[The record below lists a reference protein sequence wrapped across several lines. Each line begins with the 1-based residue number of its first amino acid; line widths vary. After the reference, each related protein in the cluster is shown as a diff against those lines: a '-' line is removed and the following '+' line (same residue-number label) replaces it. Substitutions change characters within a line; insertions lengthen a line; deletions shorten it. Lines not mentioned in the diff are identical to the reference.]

1 MNPKKPSFNPEQEPA
16 KKKQRTGTGVSNA
29 IFQLKNWKC
38 NEKNDPKIYNL
49 VLEEMKKFMPSA
61 QLYVLNYTIKC
72 CPEGWFLFFIN
83 FLICDESCFDKNG
96 NLLAEEERKEGR
108 WVSIEIICPVTRK
121 IQMQISR
128 SSTLKGLSV
137 NKVESYEVNPANV
150 THPDDIKKYEF
161 RRINGLKFKL
171 SNPNMIERL
180 FGREDLVNAI
190 QKISEAVVGLRDSAK
205 FLSLSLHPSLSLCGD
220 QPSEEVIRTVE
231 NHVRHNEYYQN
242 ARDISFLIQD
252 N

>member
-1 MNPKKPSFNPEQEPA
+1 
-16 KKKQRTGTGVSNA
+16 
-29 IFQLKNWKC
+29 
-38 NEKNDPKIYNL
+38 
-49 VLEEMKKFMPSA
+49 
-61 QLYVLNYTIKC
+61 
-72 CPEGWFLFFIN
+72 
-83 FLICDESCFDKNG
+83 
-96 NLLAEEERKEGR
+96 
-108 WVSIEIICPVTRK
+108 
-121 IQMQISR
+121 
-128 SSTLKGLSV
+128 
-137 NKVESYEVNPANV
+137 
-150 THPDDIKKYEF
+150 
-161 RRINGLKFKL
+161 
-171 SNPNMIERL
+171 MIERL